1 MPRARPW
8 GRSRSPRPGRRAVRS
23 PGALPAGLGICAG
36 QGSGLSG
43 YETGAAPGGQQSTS
57 SVGARNA
64 LHPQTHT
71 DGKRGRQAAGHSP
84 STRKPRLGHLPGTR
98 GLRLQPVL
106 GFAVGPLPFQLPD
119 PKAPRPFPPGR
130 DRVVSGSQPTART
143 FEIHEEGEV
152 DVCASLHA
160 RARAQRL
167 LGQALLPAWL
177 SKDRDVLG
185 LPSLHDNSDRAG
197 GPRAASE
204 SSRRQG
210 QNDGTL
216 KPATS
221 HASPR
226 LILTAA
232 P

>member
-1 MPRARPW
+1 MPRSRPW

-106 GFAVGPLPFQLPD
+106 GFAVGPLLFQLPD
-119 PKAPRPFPPGR
+119 PKAPWPFPPGR

-185 LPSLHDNSDRAG
+185 LPSLHDNSDGAG

-204 SSRRQG
+204 SSR
-210 QNDGTL
+210 
-216 KPATS
+216 
-221 HASPR
+221 
-226 LILTAA
+226 
-232 P
+232 

>member
-1 MPRARPW
+1 M
-8 GRSRSPRPGRRAVRS
+8 
-23 PGALPAGLGICAG
+23 
-36 QGSGLSG
+36 
-43 YETGAAPGGQQSTS
+43 
-57 SVGARNA
+57 
-64 LHPQTHT
+64 
-71 DGKRGRQAAGHSP
+71 
-84 STRKPRLGHLPGTR
+84 
-98 GLRLQPVL
+98 
-106 GFAVGPLPFQLPD
+106 
-119 PKAPRPFPPGR
+119 
-130 DRVVSGSQPTART
+130 VSGSQPTART

-185 LPSLHDNSDRAG
+185 LPSLHDNSDGAG

-221 HASPR
+221 HALPR